1 MYFIALTLNI
11 ITLAIVGI
19 FAFLIYMSYLNR
31 PEPNIRP
38 IDVMRDIVAGQSGH
52 ARIYK
57 VSPFKSLQKGDTGS
71 FIQHEDKDYSSLG
84 GNMYDYKQGKKPWD
98 GEKDANFGSRV

>member
-11 ITLAIVGI
+11 ITILIVATFAILVY
-19 FAFLIYMSYLNR
+19 LSYLNR
-31 PEPNIRP
+31 PDPSIRP
-38 IDVMRDIVAGQSGH
+38 IEVMRDIVAGQSGH

-57 VSPFKSLQKGDTGS
+57 VAPYKTLLKGETGS
-71 FIQHEDKDYSSLG
+71 FKEHENKDYSSLG
-84 GNMYDYKQGKKPWD
+84 GNMYDYVQGRKPWD